1 MKLNLDLIH
10 DILIA
15 ASASLSPDED
25 GVVTQIS
32 PYDLAKDELSNY
44 PQNEVLYW
52 MHQLLDSGIL
62 VAGSK
67 YVDESMPHI
76 KDLSL
81 AGYQFIENASKSAI
95 WKEIRPRLISTAF
108 SCLPSFIQSAIE
120 LGGKLIAKYSNIH
133 L

>member
-81 AGYQFIENASKSAI
+81 AGYQFIENTSKPAI
-95 WKEIRPRLISTAF
+95 WEKIRTQLIGMTISNLPDIIRYAIEAGSTLIS
-108 SCLPSFIQSAIE
+108 
-120 LGGKLIAKYSNIH
+120 
-133 L
+133 

>member
-81 AGYQFIENASKSAI
+81 AGYQFIENTSKPAI
-95 WKEIRPRLISTAF
+95 WEKIRTQLLGMAISN
-108 SCLPSFIQSAIE
+108 LPDIIRYAIE
-120 LGGKLIAKYSNIH
+120 AGSTHIS
-133 L
+133 